1 MNFWESPARI
11 NVSVHHNKFLGVTSK
26 NKCKCSTQHPAKK
39 GEASTPAQELKITE
53 NARKLFDFQ
62 TITYDSIKSI
72 SALSRWE
79 YDKSFNFRN
88 ISTVN
93 ATHNPNNIVKIE
105 PSLKSS
111 QDCFTTPCQLA
122 NLNNNNKV
130 GPNLKSSQD
139 CFTTASQFAN
149 PNNIVKIEPSLK
161 SSQDCFTTACQSVIP
176 NSTTKVETNAKNS
189 KGNYKTFSKLAILQT
204 PSSSLEEITSQFSS
218 EIYTVNYLV
227 PATGFNPS
235 NNTETLANI
244 VQFIDI
250 KIGTLNQNIADITFK
265 LPESANL
272 AGHMSQCWSFYLFV
286 NSFDMSVYFRL
297 VP

>member
-1 MNFWESPARI
+1 MI
-11 NVSVHHNKFLGVTSK
+11 VSNQSQPYHGGNMTNL
-26 NKCKCSTQHPAKK
+26 
-39 GEASTPAQELKITE
+39 
-53 NARKLFDFQ
+53 
-62 TITYDSIKSI
+62 SI
-72 SALSRWE
+72 LE
-79 YDKSFNFRN
+79 T
-88 ISTVN
+88 TVN
-93 ATHNPNNIVKIE
+93 ATHNPNNIDKIE

-111 QDCFTTPCQLA
+111 QECFTTPCQLA

-130 GPNLKSSQD
+130 GPNIRGSHD

-235 NNTETLANI
+235 NNTKTYKR

-250 KIGTLNQNIADITFK
+250 KIGTHFTAIRSFHFGFVYTCCRNNIKCYI
-265 LPESANL
+265 
-272 AGHMSQCWSFYLFV
+272 FV
-286 NSFDMSVYFRL
+286 VIHYGGSI
-297 VP
+297 